1 MATNG
6 KLTTRKS
13 QAIAALISAPSI
25 AEAAELAGMGRRTL
39 DRWLAEDAGFQQA
52 LSAAE
57 SAAISEAVRAT
68 GADMAANFATM
79 REIRDDL
86 ELPASVRLRAAQTLD
101 GSLLKWREIAS
112 IEERLTALEERASNE
127 R

>member
-1 MATNG
+1 MASNG

-25 AEAAELAGMGRRTL
+25 AEAAALANIGRRSL
-39 DRWLAEDAGFQQA
+39 DRWLAEDADFQQA

-68 GADMAANFATM
+68 GADMQACFATM
-79 REIRDDL
+79 REIRDDQDQ
-86 ELPASVRLRAAQTLD
+86 PASVRLRAAQALD
-101 GSLLKWREIAS
+101 ASLLRWREIAG
-112 IEERLTALEERASNE
+112 IEERLVALEARQ
-127 R
+127 